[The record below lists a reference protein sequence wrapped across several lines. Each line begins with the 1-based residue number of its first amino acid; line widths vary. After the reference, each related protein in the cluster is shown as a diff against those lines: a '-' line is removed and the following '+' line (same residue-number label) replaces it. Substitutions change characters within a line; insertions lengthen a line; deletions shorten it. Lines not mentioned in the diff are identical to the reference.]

1 MDREVKA
8 WKARVIKRE
17 AEAAREKAM
26 KDAIFS
32 ELRQEFGYDI
42 NPHDPMFRVTLL
54 NSHLP
59 KLYVHFEFMYPGDC
73 T

>member
-42 NPHDPMFRVTLL
+42 NPADPLFKVTCRKRQVLL
-54 NSHLP
+54 CHMLITM
-59 KLYVHFEFMYPGDC
+59 KPGSF
-73 T
+73 